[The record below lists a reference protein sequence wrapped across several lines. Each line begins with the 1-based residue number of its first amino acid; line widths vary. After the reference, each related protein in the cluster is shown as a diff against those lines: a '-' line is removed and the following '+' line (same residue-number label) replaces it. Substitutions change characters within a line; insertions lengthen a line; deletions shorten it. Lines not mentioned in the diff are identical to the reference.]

1 MIKLTKLPPP
11 KVLVDNAAA
20 WTQTLL
26 DKIASGVEPTQAEKT
41 RYRNR
46 DIKAA
51 LEAET
56 AGKCAYCE
64 SKLKHIHHG
73 DVEHIYP
80 KSLDPSK
87 QFQWDNLTLA
97 CEICNQ
103 NKSNRDPNLEN
114 IIDPYVKRPEEHICF
129 YGPMAFSLGTAE
141 GVSSIHLLDLNR
153 AALVEMRGETIKRIM
168 GIFDT
173 LFRHDLPLA
182 AKRAILEDLEHNES
196 GASAQFSAVVQSIIL
211 HMKQKLLFELAK
223 PPAT

>member
-1 MIKLTKLPPP
+1 MIKLTKLDQP
-11 KVLVDNAAA
+11 KILVDNAAV

-26 DKIASGVEPTQAEKT
+26 GKIASGVEPTQAEKT

-46 DIKAA
+46 EIKAV
-51 LEAET
+51 LEKET

-80 KSLDPSK
+80 KSLDPSR

-114 IIDPYVKRPEEHICF
+114 IIDPYVGQPEEHICF
-129 YGPMAFSLGTAE
+129 YGPMAFALGTAE

-153 AALVEMRGETIKRIM
+153 TALVEMRGETIKRIM
-168 GIFDT
+168 GIFDM
-173 LFRHDLPLA
+173 LFRHDLPLVV
-182 AKRAILEDLEHNES
+182 KRTILEDLERNES
-196 GASAQFSAVVQSIIL
+196 GASAQFSAVVQSIIF
-211 HMKQKLLFELAK
+211 HMKQRLPLDLVE
-223 PPAT
+223 PPAR